1 MHLARSFP
9 AWRAISVVLCLACAS
24 APPPPTPGRGTVF
37 GDLRLVPR
45 DGVHLPDPT
54 DTSYADPRLRGVSLV
69 DYSKPGFA
77 VVWLDGDVPPPGRAV
92 SRVTIR
98 ENDFEVRL
106 EPAWAAGAAGGTLAL
121 QNATAEAHTVSCP
134 SLGRV
139 ARVEPGQTLE
149 LPLDEAGAHALF
161 LLDRPQVEGG
171 IFVAPGPYAVLGQ
184 TGRFELRDVE
194 PGHARLHAF
203 HPRFP
208 PVALPV
214 DVVAGQVT
222 RVDVL
227 MGVGHGQE
235 DPR

>member
-1 MHLARSFP
+1 MHLARSFG
-9 AWRAISVVLCLACAS
+9 AVAILCLACVS
-24 APPPPTPGRGTVF
+24 APPAPTPGRGTLF

-45 DGVHLPDPT
+45 EGVRLPDPT
-54 DTSYADPRLRGVSLV
+54 DASYADPRLRDVALV

-77 VVWLDGDVPPPGRAV
+77 VVWLDGETPPPRPP

-98 ENDFEVRL
+98 ENEFDVRL
-106 EPAWAAGAAGGTLAL
+106 EPAWVAAPAGGTLAL
-121 QNATAEAHTVSCP
+121 QNATAEVHTVSCP

-139 ARVEPGQTLE
+139 DHVAPGQTLE
-149 LPLDEAGAHALF
+149 LALDEAGAHALF

-171 IFVAPGPYAVLGQ
+171 IFVAPGPYAVAGQ
-184 TGRFELRDVE
+184 SGRFELRDVE
-194 PGHARLHAF
+194 PGQARLHAF

-214 DVVAGQVT
+214 NVVPDQTV

-227 MGVGHGQE
+227 MGVGRAEE
-235 DPR
+235 DTR